1 MISITDI
8 RYGWAVLNIGYC
20 SFDVSY
26 LTNLVGEIDW
36 LLNLDEQNDEIECKK
51 SYFEGEGQGDL
62 TLVSYLTYGN
72 IDDWCDKSD
81 YIINIV
87 WQRLYCGSP
96 EGESYTILK
105 FSYKKFKEEWL
116 KLKENIKEDYI
127 KNFVCPQTK
136 EEYEEALAEY

>member
-72 IDDWCDKSD
+72 IDDLCDKSD

-87 WQRLYCGSP
+87 W
-96 EGESYTILK
+96 
-105 FSYKKFKEEWL
+105 
-116 KLKENIKEDYI
+116 
-127 KNFVCPQTK
+127 
-136 EEYEEALAEY
+136 

>member
-26 LTNLVGEIDW
+26 LSNLVGEVDW
-36 LLNLDEQNDEIECKK
+36 LLDLNVDSDETDCRK

-62 TLVSYLTYGN
+62 TLISYLTYGDIGEN
-72 IDDWCDKSD
+72 EYDF
-81 YIINIV
+81 IINIV

-105 FSYKKFKEEWL
+105 FPYKKIKEEWL
-116 KLKENIKEDYI
+116 KLKEDIKEDYI

>member
-1 MISITDI
+1 MISVIDI

-72 IDDWCDKSD
+72 VDDQCNKSD

-96 EGESYTILK
+96 EEESSTILK
-105 FSYKKFKEEWL
+105 FPYKKFKEEWL
-116 KLKENIKEDYI
+116 KLKEDIKEDYI

>member
-72 IDDWCDKSD
+72 IDDCCDKSD

-96 EGESYTILK
+96 EEESYTILK
-105 FSYKKFKEEWL
+105 FPYKKFKEEWL
-116 KLKENIKEDYI
+116 KLKDNIKEDYI